1 MPVIYKPAQK
11 LQIASREVVS
21 ANTASQIKNSD
32 MQGIIYQSKV
42 TYLEAHEHDTIHFTH
57 CPCSLWRLM

>member
-11 LQIASREVVS
+11 LQIASSASS
-21 ANTASQIKNSD
+21 ANTASQMKNSD

-57 CPCSLWRLM
+57 WPCSLWRLP

>member
-42 TYLEAHEHDTIHFTH
+42 TY
-57 CPCSLWRLM
+57 